1 MYDEYD
7 SVRFFAFFFPSV
19 FFGFLADFLAGVFLA
34 GGICVEFL
42 WKAKPSSAFSEWSTL
57 IGAGDAHPRYAR
69 PTYAPF
75 CLESRQ
81 FLRRA
86 PRTAAP

>member
-34 GGICVEFL
+34 GGIC
-42 WKAKPSSAFSEWSTL
+42 
-57 IGAGDAHPRYAR
+57 I
-69 PTYAPF
+69 
-75 CLESRQ
+75 
-81 FLRRA
+81 
-86 PRTAAP
+86 

>member
-42 WKAKPSSAFSEWSTL
+42 WKASRVELSEEWSTL
-57 IGAGDAHPRYAR
+57 IAAGDAHPRYAR
-69 PTYAPF
+69 PRLAPF
-75 CLESRQ
+75 VLESRR